1 MHFLMSEI
9 DNDDG
14 GGGDVHGRLLV
25 FFSVIL
31 SRLWFFR
38 GMWDACANP
47 HSTWTDSAR
56 GKAGGG
62 ESGVTSLAGTS
73 TRTSTPAYVQT
84 VRDERALKIS
94 FGEV

>member
-38 GMWDACANP
+38 GM
-47 HSTWTDSAR
+47 
-56 GKAGGG
+56 
-62 ESGVTSLAGTS
+62 
-73 TRTSTPAYVQT
+73 
-84 VRDERALKIS
+84 
-94 FGEV
+94 